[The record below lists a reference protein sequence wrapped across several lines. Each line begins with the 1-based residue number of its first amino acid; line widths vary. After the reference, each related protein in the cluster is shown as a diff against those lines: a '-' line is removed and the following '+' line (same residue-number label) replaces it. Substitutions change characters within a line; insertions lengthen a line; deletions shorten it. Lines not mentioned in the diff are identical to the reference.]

1 MVRERALKKI
11 EKIIKNEQRDRR
23 FSLNTNKILGTTN
36 KQYSRKEFIKR
47 MKSILSNK
55 VFVSLVLALTL
66 LYFTVTGIQYWTMNY
81 LVIVFPHVS

>member
-36 KQYSRKEFIKR
+36 KQDSRKEFIKR

-81 LVIVFPHVS
+81 LVIVFPDVS

>member
-11 EKIIKNEQRDRR
+11 EKLIKNEQRDRR
-23 FSLNTNKILGTTN
+23 FSLNTNNILGTTN
-36 KQYSRKEFIKR
+36 KQNSRKEFIKR

-66 LYFTVTGIQYWTMNY
+66 LYFTVTGI
-81 LVIVFPHVS
+81 